1 MQMILVAG
9 GWVHHSL
16 PTNALSRTTSYVYPF
31 TLPLPFPPIC
41 FIASAVIPSLSPI
54 SSELS
59 DPPGF
64 SVFVSYICLSVHSYV
79 CPFVCLHVCMFV
91 WCFCCFG
98 RWSNYHEASRYKR
111 DRPRLE
117 RLQVE
122 AARYLKH
129 AWTKL
134 LWSEDR
140 VPYDKNLVQRVT
152 RESNDRWFCI
162 PLRSFLLIKIHPSNL
177 QQSLARGRNCSIETR
192 VQRTT
197 HDSQRQSEWRSLR
210 KRKFFLLEPDDCRR
224 SGVSSK
230 LRNCRRIRVL

>member
-1 MQMILVAG
+1 M
-9 GWVHHSL
+9 
-16 PTNALSRTTSYVYPF
+16 
-31 TLPLPFPPIC
+31 
-41 FIASAVIPSLSPI
+41 
-54 SSELS
+54 
-59 DPPGF
+59 
-64 SVFVSYICLSVHSYV
+64 FVSYICLSVHSYV

-98 RWSNYHEASRYKR
+98 RWSNCHEASRDKR
-111 DRPRLE
+111 HRRSLE

-134 LWSEDR
+134 RWSEDR
-140 VPYDKNLVQRVT
+140 VPCDKNLVQRVT

-192 VQRTT
+192 VRVCAYNERPATVRDKGNDEACESE
-197 HDSQRQSEWRSLR
+197 DSFSLNPSE
-210 KRKFFLLEPDDCRR
+210 
-224 SGVSSK
+224 